1 MIKSLEHCSNRLRV
15 PAAAPADNPPRLRR
29 SGSGRRG
36 AVLSL
41 MEVRRGRPVSW
52 HGDAGPDIEIH
63 KKPIESDNPFLNG
76 DLINQNETC
85 WMALTHRATPQAE
98 PTFAKSTVTV
108 KLRRSTRKREND
120 ENSLNCFKSPARK
133 RRPTSWIGVSL
144 ASQSPKP
151 YTSKA
156 EADTHPSLIGKS
168 WMIYCQAQGQGQ
180 GKSQSQKSNVKTRP

>member
-1 MIKSLEHCSNRLRV
+1 MYTLQTISLGSYFRSSLIKSLEHGSNRLRV
-15 PAAAPADNPPRLRR
+15 PDADTHPRLRR

-41 MEVRRGRPVSW
+41 MEARRGRPVSW

-85 WMALTHRATPQAE
+85 WMALQQKGAQPAE
-98 PTFAKSTVTV
+98 AKAAKSTITV

-120 ENSLNCFKSPARK
+120 ENSLNCFKSPVRK

-151 YTSKA
+151 YTSRT
-156 EADTHPSLIGKS
+156 EADSHPSLIGK
-168 WMIYCQAQGQGQ
+168 
-180 GKSQSQKSNVKTRP
+180 

>member
-1 MIKSLEHCSNRLRV
+1 MFFQSMLYFRSSLIKSLEHRSSNRLRV
-15 PAAAPADNPPRLRR
+15 PDQADLHPRLRR
-29 SGSGRRG
+29 SGSSRRG

-41 MEVRRGRPVSW
+41 MEARRGRPLSW

-63 KKPIESDNPFLNG
+63 KRPIESDNPFLNG

-85 WMALTHRATPQAE
+85 WMALQQKGAQTAE
-98 PTFAKSTVTV
+98 AKAAKSTITV

-120 ENSLNCFKSPARK
+120 ENSLNCFKSPVRK

-151 YTSKA
+151 YTRTEVES
-156 EADTHPSLIGKS
+156 HPSLIGK
-168 WMIYCQAQGQGQ
+168 
-180 GKSQSQKSNVKTRP
+180 